1 MLEIVCECV
10 YLNSQ
15 SVACNAH
22 AAEALRSYWQEE
34 LAATNSFLKK
44 HPVFDTPGP
53 HSVARLLHGLG
64 AICVQDPDCNPDFVV
79 PLRLYGD
86 GADAYRYLAY
96 IIRHTN
102 MRGIPHEINVRL
114 YLKANRS
121 SRFSHSWL
129 SQRMNLRRPP

>member
-1 MLEIVCECV
+1 MVASFYKRADLFSMLTGPPGASCSEIVCECV

-96 IIRHTN
+96 IIRPHKHAWHT
-102 MRGIPHEINVRL
+102 
-114 YLKANRS
+114 S
-121 SRFSHSWL
+121 
-129 SQRMNLRRPP
+129 